1 MQLSQMQTPIFG
13 VKDLV
18 PPFANIYNGFGSTLF
33 DNEGVFAIQY

>member
-1 MQLSQMQTPIFG
+1 MQTPIFG

-33 DNEGVFAIQY
+33 DDGGVFAIQY